1 MKNTYILLIYICTWE
16 FIRNSPI
23 FSAIM
28 HLLQY
33 VKAMILEIYF
43 NFFYEV
49 NKVTGKY
56 MWKVRQLVS
65 KDCVGVAKTPPKTAV
80 FLMCCVPAYDGTTV
94 QTLSTKCSL
103 SDASGHLTEHSA
115 EISVDNL
122 TLGDKFSE
130 SWKKKKNVMSMLLVL
145 LFTRWAAFWLGNC
158 GVLSPAMI
166 PHTKFVQGW
175 NRSWC
180 LLSVHVW
187 GLWLKYRRKVAQ
199 VVITGLPESSES
211 GL

>member
-1 MKNTYILLIYICTWE
+1 MESETVGEQRLCWCGKNPSQ
-16 FIRNSPI
+16 N
-23 FSAIM
+23 
-28 HLLQY
+28 
-33 VKAMILEIYF
+33 
-43 NFFYEV
+43 
-49 NKVTGKY
+49 
-56 MWKVRQLVS
+56 
-65 KDCVGVAKTPPKTAV
+65 
-80 FLMCCVPAYDGTTV
+80 CCVFNVLCASIWWHHSSNPFN
-94 QTLSTKCSL
+94 QMLSVRCLRTP
-103 SDASGHLTEHSA
+103 DRAFSGN
-115 EISVDNL
+115 VDNL

-130 SWKKKKNVMSMLLVL
+130 SWKKKKKNVMSMLLVL
-145 LFTRWAAFWLGNC
+145 LFTRWAAFWLGNY